1 MERVA
6 RIELANTPWQGVR
19 LPLHHTRMKLF
30 SDQLNATTIN
40 IFMIEQTKI
49 LRNLTESEIL
59 ELKNDLNS
67 IDHLWEDHHQP
78 TALAYGKTIY
88 LKEGNCTPTPILK
101 SDILEYVL
109 NTHKIIETIVKPY
122 YIGRVYW
129 HKLMPGD
136 IISAHD
142 DLELDFIRHK
152 ILEHRYQI
160 YLECP
165 DESILIDSNVV
176 KDVKKFEN
184 TVVDFALTKTHYYNN
199 ASLTPWYFLVFDAL
213 NKPLYHC
220 K

>member
-6 RIELANTPWQGVR
+6 RIELANLPWQGNR
-19 LPLHHTRMKLF
+19 LPLHHTRVKLF

-67 IDHLWEDHHQP
+67 IDHLWEDHHPP

-88 LKEGNCTPTPILK
+88 LNTCTDNLLFKSSILD
-101 SDILEYVL
+101 SIPVT
-109 NTHKIIETIVKPY
+109 NNIINEIVEPFNL
-122 YIGRVYW
+122 GRAYW
-129 HKLMPGD
+129 HRLMPSN
-136 IISAHD
+136 IITTHTDENVS
-142 DLELDFIRHK
+142 FVK
-152 ILEHRYQI
+152 NKKLEHRYQI
-160 YLECP
+160 YLDCP
-165 DESILIDSNVV
+165 LEAILILDDVV
-176 KDVKKFEN
+176 RDVKEFEN

-213 NKPLYHC
+213 NEPLRHY
-220 K
+220 